1 MNDLFS
7 NKILFVKKNINI
19 SELLER
25 NFMAL
30 RKTKNSGKATPK
42 KITKEP
48 KHAAG
53 GSHNFHIEFKNE
65 YQSLA
70 WAAFQQHDVLF
81 LTGPAGSGKSHLATA
96 FALEQVLNR
105 KRKKIILTRPV
116 VEAGESLGFLP
127 GEFADKIQPY
137 MMPLFDCIESM
148 VGTEGLW
155 KDRIDEAIEVA
166 PIAFMRG
173 RSILNTEN
181 LITPTGLKPMG
192 EIKVGDFVIGS
203 DGKPTKVLGVY
214 PQGELPIFEIKFSD
228 GTKSICSGDHLWNTM
243 TLNEKRYGKGYTTKS
258 TNEIRKNVK
267 NKHNQKIHRM
277 PIISAP
283 VEFEKQEVSVDPYL
297 LGVLLGDGHMNKG
310 FSVTSA
316 DPEIIE
322 ECSKVLPNGHMFVH
336 KGKYDYRIQSNNKL
350 NKIKIDLMGLE
361 LWGKK
366 SPEKFIPNCY
376 KFNDYECRL
385 SVLQGLLDTHG
396 WICKHRS
403 GNCRIQFCST
413 SKALADDVMFLTRS
427 LGGMAYSRV
436 RDFEESDSH
445 EHNGKIIRHV
455 HSSHNVDII
464 LPVCPFRLSRKAEQY
479 SNNQNSVKMISSIEE
494 VGKGMCTC
502 IQVDA
507 KDHLYLTNDFI
518 VTHNTFN
525 DAICILDEAQNCSMM
540 QLKLFLTRFGEN
552 SKVIIT
558 GDPTQSDIGGKVA
571 LVEVMQKLKDV
582 NGVGIV
588 EFKENAIVR
597 HPLVGRIIEKLS

>member
-48 KHAAG
+48 KHVAG

-173 RSILNTEN
+173 R
-181 LITPTGLKPMG
+181 
-192 EIKVGDFVIGS
+192 
-203 DGKPTKVLGVY
+203 
-214 PQGELPIFEIKFSD
+214 
-228 GTKSICSGDHLWNTM
+228 
-243 TLNEKRYGKGYTTKS
+243 
-258 TNEIRKNVK
+258 
-267 NKHNQKIHRM
+267 
-277 PIISAP
+277 
-283 VEFEKQEVSVDPYL
+283 
-297 LGVLLGDGHMNKG
+297 
-310 FSVTSA
+310 
-316 DPEIIE
+316 
-322 ECSKVLPNGHMFVH
+322 
-336 KGKYDYRIQSNNKL
+336 
-350 NKIKIDLMGLE
+350 
-361 LWGKK
+361 
-366 SPEKFIPNCY
+366 
-376 KFNDYECRL
+376 
-385 SVLQGLLDTHG
+385 
-396 WICKHRS
+396 
-403 GNCRIQFCST
+403 
-413 SKALADDVMFLTRS
+413 
-427 LGGMAYSRV
+427 
-436 RDFEESDSH
+436 
-445 EHNGKIIRHV
+445 
-455 HSSHNVDII
+455 
-464 LPVCPFRLSRKAEQY
+464 
-479 SNNQNSVKMISSIEE
+479 
-494 VGKGMCTC
+494 
-502 IQVDA
+502 
-507 KDHLYLTNDFI
+507 
-518 VTHNTFN
+518 TFN